1 MNRSLLIAGI
11 AAALSL
17 SSAAYAQTSPT
28 VAKPGSAVTSNPKSD
43 LNNAQC
49 AQRQPGET
57 HINMANCP
65 KPATAP
71 TPTKTLPKSKPDKN
85 KATPANA
92 THPMTPPP
100 NPAQACQKS
109 NAPSS
114 AATTPSPPQ
123 CDTNSGA
130 HEGGPFGH

>member
-1 MNRSLLIAGI
+1 M
-11 AAALSL
+11 
-17 SSAAYAQTSPT
+17 
-28 VAKPGSAVTSNPKSD
+28 
-43 LNNAQC
+43 
-49 AQRQPGET
+49 
-57 HINMANCP
+57 NMANCP

-92 THPMTPPP
+92 TLPMTPPP
-100 NPAQACQKS
+100 TSNPAQACQKS

-114 AATTPSPPQ
+114 AATTPSPLQ